1 MSTQTITKGAG
12 AAQAAPATPGDR
24 EPRAA
29 NRGRGRGLRKD
40 GWWALLFVG
49 PLLFGVLVFYI
60 WPIFRNAYF
69 SFTTW
74 GAFGGATWSGITN
87 YQQMLADP
95 DFWRAILNT
104 LIYVAILLLGIPLAV
119 WFAALIN
126 RPGLRFAAAYRTAFF
141 LPYVAMPAA
150 ISMVWRIIF
159 NGDFGVINYS
169 LSLIGIKGPNW
180 LSTEWFAL
188 FAVGVVGVWISL
200 GFNLIVLS
208 AGMRSIPP
216 EMYEASSI
224 DGASR
229 ARQFFSITVPLLSP
243 SIFFVS
249 VITVITG
256 FQLFDL
262 LYALMGTQNP
272 AINQTQSLVYL
283 FFAHQQTGDNGYA
296 AAVGVAI
303 LVLVGAFTMLQF
315 RMQKRWVNYV

>member
-12 AAQAAPATPGDR
+12 AAQTAPASRGER
-24 EPRAA
+24 APRP
-29 NRGRGRGLRKD
+29 RKHGRLRKD

-74 GAFGGATWSGITN
+74 GAFGGATWSGISN

-95 DFWRAILNT
+95 DFWRSI
-104 LIYVAILLLGIPLAV
+104 LAV
-119 WFAALIN
+119 LFAALIN
-126 RPGLRFAAAYRTAFF
+126 RPGLKFAAAYRTAFF

-159 NGDFGVINYS
+159 NGDFGVINYT
-169 LSLIGIKGPNW
+169 LSLVGIKGPNW

-224 DGASR
+224 DGATR
-229 ARQFFSITVPLLSP
+229 TRQFFSITVPLLSP

-303 LVLVGAFTMLQF
+303 LILVGAFTMLQF